1 MQNSNKSLSQPSDS
15 SIFSFLGLGRS
26 CWFCGS
32 FSDNLV
38 TALAIC
44 ALAHMS
50 VTCSAFG
57 AFRML
62 YNIAE
67 EVFDSGFAELQK
79 TISDKVMLRF
89 GPREVP

>member
-1 MQNSNKSLSQPSDS
+1 
-15 SIFSFLGLGRS
+15 
-26 CWFCGS
+26 
-32 FSDNLV
+32 
-38 TALAIC
+38 
-44 ALAHMS
+44 MS